1 MKTMYSNYM
10 NNNQNQVFM
19 SKVSEHLTNINKINP
34 KNKNEFKFLEKD
46 PNFQNFDY
54 SDLLKTDKSKI
65 IKDFQNTL
73 SSPLLHDEIQ
83 RQSNYIKDVKNQN
96 LLTNAN
102 DLLNEGYSLASKDE
116 NVFCVKVQVKNE
128 GNKLYAA
135 IHNFANEHENDF
147 KNSRFLS
154 ISGQN
159 VEDPEQ
165 YVKKEVSFLNKNH
178 LNDNI
183 FDSEMKIENIDKLLN
198 ADEFLNK

>member
-1 MKTMYSNYM
+1 M
-10 NNNQNQVFM
+10 
-19 SKVSEHLTNINKINP
+19 
-34 KNKNEFKFLEKD
+34 
-46 PNFQNFDY
+46 
-54 SDLLKTDKSKI
+54 
-65 IKDFQNTL
+65 
-73 SSPLLHDEIQ
+73 
-83 RQSNYIKDVKNQN
+83 
-96 LLTNAN
+96 
-102 DLLNEGYSLASKDE
+102 
-116 NVFCVKVQVKNE
+116 
-128 GNKLYAA
+128 YAA

>member
-1 MKTMYSNYM
+1 MKIEKGSFLQNKISNYLTEMKTMYSNYM

-116 NVFCVKVQVKNE
+116 NVFCVKV
-128 GNKLYAA
+128 
-135 IHNFANEHENDF
+135 
-147 KNSRFLS
+147 
-154 ISGQN
+154 
-159 VEDPEQ
+159 
-165 YVKKEVSFLNKNH
+165 
-178 LNDNI
+178 
-183 FDSEMKIENIDKLLN
+183 
-198 ADEFLNK
+198 